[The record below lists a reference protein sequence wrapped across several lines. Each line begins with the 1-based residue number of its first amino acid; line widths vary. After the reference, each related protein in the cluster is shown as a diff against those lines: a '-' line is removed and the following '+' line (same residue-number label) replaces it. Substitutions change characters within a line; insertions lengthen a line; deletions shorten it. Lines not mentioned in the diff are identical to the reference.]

1 MDLYKR
7 TKNKVFEIFYSEKE
21 KASWLYYIDDY
32 FITSLIILNIIMIIL
47 ESYDPLYQQ
56 YWIYFHSFDIFSV
69 VVFTIE
75 YLLRIWVADLSYPAK
90 TKLRSRL
97 KYMFS
102 LFGITDLLAILPFYL
117 PFAMDFDMRM
127 LRILRLMRL
136 FRVFKLAHYSS
147 SMRLVVNVLKE
158 KKEELFITVF
168 ASFILLLMSASI
180 MFHLEETVQP
190 EKFSNIFASLWWA
203 VATLTTIGYG
213 DVYPITPAGQ
223 ILAAVTALFGIGLVA
238 IPTGIISMGFMEEL
252 SKKKSKAKNDETD
265 EYLYCPH
272 CGKKLRD

>member
-1 MDLYKR
+1 MPLYKKI
-7 TKNKVFEIFYSEKE
+7 KNKVFEIFYSEKD
-21 KASWLYYIDDY
+21 KTSWIYYIDDY
-32 FITSLIILNIIMIIL
+32 FITSLIVLNIIMIVL
-47 ESYDPLYQQ
+47 ESFAPLYHK
-56 YWIYFHSFDIFSV
+56 YYIYFHIFDIFSV
-69 VVFTIE
+69 IVFTIE
-75 YLLRIWVADLSYPAK
+75 YILRIWVADMSYPAK
-90 TKLRSRL
+90 TKLRSRF
-97 KYMFS
+97 KYIFS
-102 LFGITDLLAILPFYL
+102 PFGITDLLAILPFYL
-117 PFAMDFDMRM
+117 PFAMEFDMRM

-147 SMRLVVNVLKE
+147 SMRLVVTVLKE

-180 MFHLEETVQP
+180 MFHIEEAVQP
-190 EKFSNIFASLWWA
+190 DKFPNIFASLWWA

-223 ILAAVTALFGIGLVA
+223 ILAAITALFGIGLVA

-252 SKKKSKAKNDETD
+252 SKEKAKKKEDET
-265 EYLYCPH
+265 EEFKYCPH